1 MAWRC
6 SGSSN
11 AGLVA
16 NMWTNGLISD
26 PLVKEAFLKAS
37 SAIQFEGCGNT
48 RSRQSEKIASRYHR
62 L

>member
-11 AGLVA
+11 AGLIA

-37 SAIQFEGCGNT
+37 S
-48 RSRQSEKIASRYHR
+48 
-62 L
+62 

>member
-37 SAIQFEGCGNT
+37 SAIQFECVMGCGSGT
-48 RSRQSEKIASRYHR
+48 RSRQSENV
-62 L
+62 